1 MMKIKRFA
9 ASAAALAVTAALL
22 LTACADTS
30 QETSQE
36 PDGEAGTEEDTG
48 IRIGI
53 TFDTFVLER
62 WTRDRDVFVDTAQK
76 LGATVD
82 VQTANGDMEK
92 QKEQIRKF
100 TEENM
105 DAIVIVATDCYSLT
119 EEVEDARNKGIQ
131 VISYDRLIQGE
142 QTDLYIT
149 VDNEMVGTL
158 MARSIKE
165 NLPEGG
171 NVVMICGPEADSNS
185 MDVMNGFEAELG
197 EGPWKIVYKSH
208 VKSWTPENGTQ
219 AVADAFAG
227 TEEEIDAVMCGND
240 GLAGYVIRSL
250 SERQLAGEVVVVG
263 QDADLEACQR
273 IVEGTQSMT
282 VYKPI
287 NDLAK
292 EAAECT
298 VKLARGE
305 QIVGDVLEAS
315 DVKENED
322 GQEVPYYGL
331 EPVAVTAANM
341 DDVII
346 ASGFHSREEVYLNVE
361 N

>member
-1 MMKIKRFA
+1 MMKKRRF
-9 ASAAALAVTAALL
+9 SAALILAAMLL
-22 LTACADTS
+22 LSACADAS
-30 QETSQE
+30 QETVQE
-36 PDGEAGTEEDTG
+36 VPADAGEEKDDG

-62 WTRDRDVFVDTAQK
+62 WTRDRDVFMDTARK
-76 LGATVD
+76 MGATVD
-82 VQTANGDMEK
+82 VQTANGDVEK
-92 QKEQIRKF
+92 QKEQVRKF

-105 DAIVIVATDCYSLT
+105 DAIVIVATDCYSLK

-149 VDNEMVGTL
+149 VDNEKVGTL
-158 MARSIKE
+158 MAQSIKE
-165 NLPEGG
+165 KLPEGG

-185 MDVMNGFEAELG
+185 MDVANGFETELG
-197 EGPWKIVYKSH
+197 DGPWKIVYKSH

-250 SERQLAGEVVVVG
+250 SERQLAGDVVVVG

-273 IVEGTQSMT
+273 IVEGTQTMT

-305 QIVGDVLEAS
+305 QIVGNVLDVS

-331 EPVAVTAANM
+331 EPVAVTAENM
-341 DDVII
+341 DSVII
-346 ASGFHSREEVYLNVE
+346 GSGFHSREEVYQNVE

>member
-1 MMKIKRFA
+1 MKKRSRLA
-9 ASAAALAVTAALL
+9 RMAALAAAAVLL
-22 LTACADTS
+22 LTGCAS
-30 QETSQE
+30 GGQEGAQE
-36 PDGEAGTEEDTG
+36 ASAGAQQESDK

-62 WTRDRDVFVDTAQK
+62 WTRDRDIFVDTAQK
-76 LGATVD
+76 MGATVD
-82 VQTANGDMEK
+82 VQTANGDVQK

-105 DAIVIVATDCYSLT
+105 DAIVIVATDCYSLE
-119 EEVEDARNKGIQ
+119 EEVREARNKGIQ
-131 VISYDRLIQGE
+131 VVSYDRLIQGE

-149 VDNEMVGTL
+149 VDNAMVGTQ
-158 MARSIKE
+158 MAQNIKE
-165 NLPEGG
+165 NLPDGG

-185 MDVMNGFEAELG
+185 MDVVNGFESELG
-197 EGPWKIVYKSH
+197 DGPWKVVYKSH
-208 VKSWTPENGTQ
+208 VISWTPENGIQ

-227 TEEEIDAVMCGND
+227 TDERIDAIMCGND

-250 SERQLAGEVVVVG
+250 SERQLAGDVVVVG

-282 VYKPI
+282 VFKPI
-287 NDLAK
+287 NDLAR

-298 VKLARGE
+298 VKLAEGGSLTG
-305 QIVGDVLEAS
+305 IFGDGP
-315 DVKENED
+315 DVAETQS
-322 GQEVPYYGL
+322 GQEVPYIGL
-331 EPVAVTAANM
+331 EPTAVTAGNM
-341 DDVII
+341 DSVIVD
-346 ASGFHSREEVYLNVE
+346 SGFHSREEVYLNVE

>member
-1 MMKIKRFA
+1 MMKKRRF
-9 ASAAALAVTAALL
+9 SAALILAAMLL
-22 LTACADTS
+22 LSACADAS
-30 QETSQE
+30 QETVQE
-36 PDGEAGTEEDTG
+36 VPADAGEEKDDG

-62 WTRDRDVFVDTAQK
+62 WTRDRDVFMDTARK
-76 LGATVD
+76 MGATVD
-82 VQTANGDMEK
+82 VQTANGDVEK
-92 QKEQIRKF
+92 QKEQVRKF

-105 DAIVIVATDCYSLT
+105 DAIVIVATDCYSLK

-149 VDNEMVGTL
+149 VDNEKVGTL
-158 MARSIKE
+158 MAQSIKE
-165 NLPEGG
+165 KLPEGG

-185 MDVMNGFEAELG
+185 MDVANGFETELG
-197 EGPWKIVYKSH
+197 DGPWKIVYKSH

-250 SERQLAGEVVVVG
+250 SERQLAGDVVVVG

-273 IVEGTQSMT
+273 IVEGTQTMT

-305 QIVGDVLEAS
+305 QIVGNVLDVS
-315 DVKENED
+315 DEKENED

-331 EPVAVTAANM
+331 EPVAVTAENM
-341 DDVII
+341 DSVII
-346 ASGFHSREEVYLNVE
+346 GSGFHSREEVYLNVE

>member
-1 MMKIKRFA
+1 
-9 ASAAALAVTAALL
+9 
-22 LTACADTS
+22 
-30 QETSQE
+30 
-36 PDGEAGTEEDTG
+36 
-48 IRIGI
+48 
-53 TFDTFVLER
+53 
-62 WTRDRDVFVDTAQK
+62 
-76 LGATVD
+76 
-82 VQTANGDMEK
+82 
-92 QKEQIRKF
+92 
-100 TEENM
+100 
-105 DAIVIVATDCYSLT
+105 
-119 EEVEDARNKGIQ
+119 
-131 VISYDRLIQGE
+131 
-142 QTDLYIT
+142 
-149 VDNEMVGTL
+149 
-158 MARSIKE
+158 
-165 NLPEGG
+165 
-171 NVVMICGPEADSNS
+171 MICGPEADSNS
-185 MDVMNGFEAELG
+185 MDVANGFETELG
-197 EGPWKIVYKSH
+197 DGPWKIVYKSH

-250 SERQLAGEVVVVG
+250 SERQLAGDVVVVG

-273 IVEGTQSMT
+273 IVEGTQTMT

-305 QIVGDVLEAS
+305 QIVGNVLDVS

-331 EPVAVTAANM
+331 EPVAVTAENM
-341 DDVII
+341 DSVII
-346 ASGFHSREEVYLNVE
+346 GSGFHSREEVYLNVE

>member
-1 MMKIKRFA
+1 MMKKRRF
-9 ASAAALAVTAALL
+9 SAALILAAMLL
-22 LTACADTS
+22 LSACADAS
-30 QETSQE
+30 QETVQE
-36 PDGEAGTEEDTG
+36 VPADAGEEKDDG
-48 IRIGI
+48 IGI

-62 WTRDRDVFVDTAQK
+62 WTRDRDVFMDTARK
-76 LGATVD
+76 MGATVD
-82 VQTANGDMEK
+82 VQTANGDVEK
-92 QKEQIRKF
+92 QKEQVRKF

-105 DAIVIVATDCYSLT
+105 DAIVIVATDCYSLK

-149 VDNEMVGTL
+149 VDNEKVGTL
-158 MARSIKE
+158 MAQSIKE
-165 NLPEGG
+165 KLPEGG

-185 MDVMNGFEAELG
+185 MDVANGFETELG
-197 EGPWKIVYKSH
+197 DGPWKIVYKSH

-250 SERQLAGEVVVVG
+250 SERQLAGDVVVVG

-273 IVEGTQSMT
+273 IVEGTQTMT

-305 QIVGDVLEAS
+305 QIVGNVLDVS

-331 EPVAVTAANM
+331 EPVAVTAENM
-341 DDVII
+341 DSVII
-346 ASGFHSREEVYLNVE
+346 GSGFHSREEVYLNVE

>member
-82 VQTANGDMEK
+82 VQTANGDVEK

-185 MDVMNGFEAELG
+185 MDV
-197 EGPWKIVYKSH
+197 
-208 VKSWTPENGTQ
+208 
-219 AVADAFAG
+219 
-227 TEEEIDAVMCGND
+227 EEIDAVMCGND